1 MGKWKL
7 GKLLSTVGGAND
19 YISVEEHTSWI
30 IDHKESS
37 ARIPGNNS
45 GENRYFS
52 KV

>member
-30 IDHKESS
+30 IDHTE
-37 ARIPGNNS
+37 RIPGNNS
-45 GENRYFS
+45 GEKRYFS